1 MTSLSHTEA
10 GQGDLTTLAGQ
21 QRHYAGVSERLNCS
35 SALAAQ
41 QPIRRRVHVRPQ
53 THRPD
58 YQMPVPKLPM
68 VVIDDAVKAHV
79 QDILVIAQEERGDT
93 PDPLLWQDII
103 NEVCAKHQVTKLE
116 LMSLRRAVPIV
127 LARHEAMWRMS
138 NETSMSLPA
147 IGRRMGGRDHTT
159 VLYAIRAHEARR
171 NGECYHKP
179 RRRVDAQ

>member
-41 QPIRRRVHVRPQ
+41 HATRRVVHVRPQ
-53 THRPD
+53 SHRPD
-58 YQMPVPKLPM
+58 CPLPTPKLPM
-68 VVIDDAVKAHV
+68 VVIDNAVKARV
-79 QDILVIAQEERGDT
+79 RDVLALAQEDRGDT

-116 LMSLRRAVPIV
+116 MMSLRRAVPIV

-171 NGECYHKP
+171 KGECYHKP
-179 RRRVDAQ
+179 GRGAVGL